1 MEGRNLKACVTEL
14 PALQPSPSTSDSSLT
29 LQLHK
34 GTLQQSYSENSILN
48 TRKQRHTHAKEETK
62 QKKKAHALSRLWLCK
77 ITYSESNGT
86 GYVFIMY
93 PKFLH
98 LPHPRTTACP
108 QRLSLHI
115 LSSETTEKRPQ
126 QKKKN
131 LPRGSPPTTKGSSPP
146 PRGQPGGVPPPRYTR
161 SAQRSFP
168 PRQPHPQAGPFLPT
182 HTDPPPPLL
191 PPPRSRLLTRSPS
204 HTFPA
209 PSQAA
214 SLTHPRPSPRG
225 LPLPQTHSQAS
236 LLPPPPRSPHTE
248 APPHPGPQEAV
259 AAGPTP
265 RGQGRGRQGRAGQAG
280 SRRGP
285 ALLTFRELQ
294 LQLGQLFADLAG
306 QRGDSRGRRFGHG
319 GWKEIRKE
327 KANPAAGS
335 ARLRLSAG
343 GSESRAQ
350 RERPPPPPC

>member
-1 MEGRNLKACVTEL
+1 MSPL
-14 PALQPSPSTSDSSLT
+14 PATHEAPSARSPRDNPTRRQGPSFPHTRTPPRPYSLPPVPGSS
-29 LQLHK
+29 H
-34 GTLQQSYSENSILN
+34 GAP
-48 TRKQRHTHAKEETK
+48 HTH
-62 QKKKAHALSRLWLCK
+62 SR
-77 ITYSESNGT
+77 
-86 GYVFIMY
+86 
-93 PKFLH
+93 P
-98 LPHPRTTACP
+98 PH
-108 QRLSLHI
+108 
-115 LSSETTEKRPQ
+115 
-126 QKKKN
+126 
-131 LPRGSPPTTKGSSPP
+131 
-146 PRGQPGGVPPPRYTR
+146 
-161 SAQRSFP
+161 
-168 PRQPHPQAGPFLPT
+168 RQP
-182 HTDPPPPLL
+182 
-191 PPPRSRLLTRSPS
+191 PS
-204 HTFPA
+204 HTPG
-209 PSQAA
+209 PRPGA
-214 SLTHPRPSPRG
+214 SLSHKPTVKPHSCRP
-225 LPLPQTHSQAS
+225 H
-236 LLPPPPRSPHTE
+236 PPPPRSPHTE